1 MAKSDP
7 APKTGSPALPITP
20 DPGSMRGMAHLLSR
34 IQRRGGSDP
43 ATLTEALGSGPWL
56 CVAPHDDDVCLGMGL
71 TVAAATAAG
80 IEVHLG
86 VVSDGAMGY
95 PRPEDAATIAATRH
109 AELIASS
116 ARLGIPAE
124 RVHEL
129 GLPDGELVAQ
139 RGVHRRADGRHTG
152 VGRALAA
159 LLRRVRPRIVFGPN
173 PADVHPDHQAVAAD
187 LDIACFWAAS
197 AIWLELGEPIAL
209 PTRWDYAV
217 YAPFAGDP
225 DLRLTGTPEGQ
236 RTKAAGFAAFASQQ
250 YVAEQLSTARPVE
263 HLRRVTWQAYEPS
276 MYDRIFA

>member
-1 MAKSDP
+1 MAN
-7 APKTGSPALPITP
+7 
-20 DPGSMRGMAHLLSR
+20 LLSR
-34 IQRRGGSDP
+34 IQRRGGGEVAS
-43 ATLTEALGSGPWL
+43 LGEAIGDGPWL

-80 IEVHLG
+80 IAVHLG

-109 AELIASS
+109 GELLASS

-129 GLPDGELVAQ
+129 GLRDGELVAQ
-139 RGVHRRADGRHTG
+139 RGVHRRPDGLHGG
-152 VGRALAA
+152 VGRALAG

-209 PTRWDYAV
+209 PVRWDYAV
-217 YAPFAGDP
+217 YAPFLGDP
-225 DLRLTGTPEGQ
+225 DLRLTGTAAGQ
-236 RTKAAGFAAFASQQ
+236 RAKAAAFAAFASQQ
-250 YVAEQLSTARPVE
+250 YVAAQLSTARPVE
-263 HLRRVTWQAYEPS
+263 HLRRVAWQAYEPA
-276 MYDRIFA
+276 MYDALFAP